1 MWADNRP
8 EKKWKREEPVE
19 DTAESWRHRALCLE
33 AEVSARSASCD
44 VKQQE
49 IDILEEGLRQAKEE
63 IAKLKRMLEFRR
75 VTKTAASRS
84 DAD

>member
-1 MWADNRP
+1 M
-8 EKKWKREEPVE
+8 E

-44 VKQQE
+44 IKQQE
-49 IDILEEGLRQAKEE
+49 IDILEEGLRDARKQIEE
-63 IAKLKRMLEFRR
+63 LKRQLEFRR

-84 DAD
+84 EAE